1 MLILEKIDVMLK
13 GETMKKNKK
22 ESILKKMN
30 KYKLDD
36 GTVFYA
42 DNDKDAQ
49 LYKNHVKKVKGE

>member
-1 MLILEKIDVMLK
+1 MLK

-22 ESILKKMN
+22 KSILKKMN

-49 LYKNHVKKVKGE
+49 IYKDHVKKVKGE

>member
-1 MLILEKIDVMLK
+1 
-13 GETMKKNKK
+13 MKKNKK
-22 ESILKKMN
+22 SSGLEKWK

-49 LYKNHVKKVKGE
+49 LYKDHVKRVKGESNE